1 MSLPSRMGDPHG
13 DLQFSIGEKRE
24 RWLCGGRA
32 QKSKREQCFTH
43 NPPTLP
49 PLTPADGTAF
59 EIYAADIV
67 FAADGTARV
76 TDVTPAA
83 TTRLG
88 SDFNIYAKPSN
99 VTGAAACDETNISV
113 LRSGLELALR
123 RRERA
128 LARGASA
135 CASGGRA
142 PGAPRAWA
150 AAGDACSS
158 APVAEWEA
166 ATADALGWV
175 SLGVAADATAPA
187 SLVDDARAAVE
198 GKTTPPPKRAVTS
211 RDPEAVRQAAEALV
225 AAVGADN
232 IRMN

>member
-1 MSLPSRMGDPHG
+1 MVVGGRC
-13 DLQFSIGEKRE
+13 KTARE
-24 RWLCGGRA
+24 R
-32 QKSKREQCFTH
+32 CFTH
-43 NPPTLP
+43 THPILSSPH
-49 PLTPADGTAF
+49 PADGTAF
-59 EIYAADIV
+59 EIFAADIV

-88 SDFNIYAKPSN
+88 TDFNIYAKPSD
-99 VTGAAACDETNISV
+99 VTGAADCDDTHVTV

-128 LARGASA
+128 LARGAGA
-135 CASGGRA
+135 CVHGGRT
-142 PGAPRAWA
+142 PGAPRAWE
-150 AAGDACSS
+150 AAGDACST

-166 ATADALGWV
+166 AIADALGWV
-175 SLGVAADATAPA
+175 SLRVAADATAPA
-187 SLVDDARAAVE
+187 SLVEDARAVAE
-198 GKTTPPPKRAVTS
+198 GKATPPPKRAVTS